1 MRRKNMWAGRL
12 TAILLCTVLSAEPI
26 AIYAED
32 FSDGTANTEM
42 QDKTEIPESTES
54 YQNAESQVDAD
65 PESLSDEFESPE
77 QDFESEEDAFS
88 SGIPD
93 TQSEDAPSAGAV
105 RNGTCGKNVTW
116 ALQNGV
122 LTVEGN
128 GAMDD
133 FYRIVDWET
142 GEPVNSHL
150 CPWEDYADEIVEAD
164 IKDGV
169 TSIGDIAFVNCNN
182 LRKVVIGNSVK
193 RIGEKAFANDY
204 SLTDITIG
212 NSLEN
217 IEDDALYGCGIK
229 KLVLPASLKEI
240 SPFGLVSLWE
250 LEEIDIPDNGV
261 FKSIDGALYIDQG
274 KTLLLYPPKRTGEY
288 VIPDGVTAIGGNAF
302 SSTHLT
308 KVVIPGT
315 VKEIGMCA
323 FSYSNYLTTIIF
335 GNGIT
340 EIPSMC
346 CFYCKALT
354 SVTLP
359 EGLKTIEYSAF
370 DSCTSLKSITV
381 PSTVTNLGQDAFDN
395 GTKVTFLNPS
405 FSRLEDGSYIN
416 GINVNVEAKEM
427 YAKAF
432 QVLDLVNK
440 ERAKQG
446 LSPLTMDSSLLD
458 TAMQRGFENVLY
470 WSHTRPSGQDCFSA
484 NSLMMGENIAMG
496 PDAAGQVMNLWMN
509 SEGHRNNILSA
520 RFRSIGIGCVCYQ
533 GIYYW
538 VQCFGEQL
546 SSTADSTSYTDK
558 TNSRNV
564 LVNYTPKYYKASL
577 QVSKTSLQKGQTG
590 EVNIFWD
597 DLPLKGSGAVIES
610 SDPSVCTVKDGII
623 TAVGKGKADIRMYF
637 EGHPETTLTKTIQV
651 TKPATVQKKVKVTF
665 NANGGSVNIKSKNIT
680 VKSKIGK
687 LPIPRRKG
695 YVFTGWYTA
704 KTKGKK
710 VISSIKITKKQTLYA
725 HWKRA

>member
-1 MRRKNMWAGRL
+1 MRRKNMWASRL
-12 TAILLCTVLSAEPI
+12 TAILLCTVLSTEPI

-54 YQNAESQVDAD
+54 YQNTESQIDAD

-93 TQSEDAPSAGAV
+93 AQSEDAPSAEAV
-105 RNGTCGKNVTW
+105 RSGTCGKNVTW
-116 ALQNGV
+116 TLQNGV

-128 GAMDD
+128 GTMDD
-133 FYRIVDWET
+133 FYKIVDWET
-142 GEPVNSHL
+142 GEPLNSHL

-169 TSIGDIAFVNCNN
+169 TSIGDIAFFNCNN

-193 RIGEKAFANDY
+193 RIGEKAFANDHA
-204 SLTDITIG
+204 LADITIG
-212 NSLEN
+212 NSLES

-240 SPFGLVSLWE
+240 SSFGLVSLWE

-308 KVVIPGT
+308 KVVIPDT

-427 YAKAF
+427 RDPK
-432 QVLDLVNK
+432 
-440 ERAKQG
+440 G
-446 LSPLTMDSSLLD
+446 L
-458 TAMQRGFENVLY
+458 
-470 WSHTRPSGQDCFSA
+470 
-484 NSLMMGENIAMG
+484 
-496 PDAAGQVMNLWMN
+496 
-509 SEGHRNNILSA
+509 
-520 RFRSIGIGCVCYQ
+520 
-533 GIYYW
+533 
-538 VQCFGEQL
+538 
-546 SSTADSTSYTDK
+546 
-558 TNSRNV
+558 
-564 LVNYTPKYYKASL
+564 
-577 QVSKTSLQKGQTG
+577 
-590 EVNIFWD
+590 
-597 DLPLKGSGAVIES
+597 
-610 SDPSVCTVKDGII
+610 
-623 TAVGKGKADIRMYF
+623 
-637 EGHPETTLTKTIQV
+637 TI
-651 TKPATVQKKVKVTF
+651 
-665 NANGGSVNIKSKNIT
+665 
-680 VKSKIGK
+680 
-687 LPIPRRKG
+687 
-695 YVFTGWYTA
+695 
-704 KTKGKK
+704 
-710 VISSIKITKKQTLYA
+710 
-725 HWKRA
+725 